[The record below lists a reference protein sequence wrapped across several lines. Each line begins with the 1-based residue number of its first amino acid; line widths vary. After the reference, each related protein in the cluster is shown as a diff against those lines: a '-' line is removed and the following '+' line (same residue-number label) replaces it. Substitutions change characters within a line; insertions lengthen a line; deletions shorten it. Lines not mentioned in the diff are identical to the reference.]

1 MIIIGAKGKM
11 DVEIAIKKLS
21 EFCKENSLIGQIF
34 DADLVFGEEHLIV
47 AYEHAKRAF
56 EERRNI
62 CKTIEMEMLLYASGR
77 RQINEAISLIGAK
90 KEGNYAFFVHGK
102 IEREKLIDFI
112 SQLNLEIDQSVI
124 DFRMEKLNKFGIS
137 EKEIIATDE
146 KFHKDL
152 IFEKIA
158 LLDVI
163 K

>member
-11 DVEIAIKKLS
+11 RVEDAFRELK
-21 EFCKENSLIGQIF
+21 EFCERNSIIGQVF
-34 DADLVFGEEHLIV
+34 DADLVLGEEHLIV

-56 EERRNI
+56 EKGKNI
-62 CKTIEMEMLLYASGR
+62 CKKIEMEMLLYAAGK

-90 KEGNYAFFVHGK
+90 KEGRYAFFFYGE
-102 IEREKLIDFI
+102 IEREKLTDFI
-112 SQLNLEIDQSVI
+112 SSFGLKIDQKVI
-124 DFRMEKLNKFGIS
+124 EFRKEKLKKIGIS
-137 EKEIIATDE
+137 EKELSAIDE

-158 LLDVI
+158 LLDAI